1 MNKMII
7 YAFVGA
13 GAFSIVG
20 GLMFISPKDGKLAQ
34 ANLSQAVVQQEQ
46 PQAQP
51 ATSGKS
57 GGAVTAADI
66 DNSKKTKEQQAIDAR
81 DRETNRIFKPEGTNW
96 MWEAEG
102 IPWYVSLNEDGST
115 SVWNYHGYGPVAGRW
130 TMSEGTIYI
139 NDKEGSRTIR
149 VEDRKRSGFD
159 YYDHS
164 LYFIVD
170 GKEYLMEKI

>member
-1 MNKMII
+1 MII

-57 GGAVTAADI
+57 GGAITVADVEI
-66 DNSKKTKEQQAIDAR
+66 SQETKEQREAKDKEKKPVQAVERNSDWACSLGGV
-81 DRETNRIFKPEGTNW
+81 D
-96 MWEAEG
+96 
-102 IPWYVSLNEDGST
+102 WYVSFGNDEDIHI
-115 SVWNYHGYGPVAGRW
+115 WNY
-130 TMSEGTIYI
+130 EGVNKRLKWAARDEYSVYANEKGVVEGDPTIVVRYQKNI
-139 NDKEGSRTIR
+139 SYTER
-149 VEDRKRSGFD
+149 
-159 YYDHS
+159 
-164 LYFIVD
+164 LY
-170 GKEYLMEKI
+170 YLMVGEKECPMKRI